1 MKNKII
7 KLAVIPAILVALL
20 SYIFISRQASMVQ
33 IPVAKRLIHQ
43 GEMINDNDITFIKLP
58 SDVLPQGVV
67 KEKEKLVGQ
76 RVGVTRVAGD
86 FFYDDVMK
94 AVYVHIYEDETLVC
108 INVPEP
114 LTQFITEGTK
124 LIIAT
129 TSTSNPEVPPFA
141 VEGVEVVSILEKT
154 TSNMMSGSNTRYMIV
169 KVKKDQAIQLA
180 RALKSGDYTVI
191 VQKQ

>member
-7 KLAVIPAILVALL
+7 KLAVIPAILVMLL
-20 SYIFISRQASMVQ
+20 SYIFISKQASIVQ
-33 IPVAKRLIHQ
+33 VPVAKRLIHQ

-86 FFYDDVMK
+86 FFYDDVIK
-94 AVYVHIYEDETLVC
+94 SVYVQVYEDETLIC
-108 INVPEP
+108 INIPEP

-129 TSTSNPEVPPFA
+129 TSTSNSGVPPFA
-141 VEGVEVVSILEKT
+141 VEDAEVVSLLSKT
-154 TSNMMSGSNTRYMIV
+154 TNNMVSGSNTRYAIV
-169 KVKKDQAIQLA
+169 KVKKDQAVQLA
-180 RALKSGDYTVI
+180 SSLKSGDYTVI
-191 VQKQ
+191 IQKQ